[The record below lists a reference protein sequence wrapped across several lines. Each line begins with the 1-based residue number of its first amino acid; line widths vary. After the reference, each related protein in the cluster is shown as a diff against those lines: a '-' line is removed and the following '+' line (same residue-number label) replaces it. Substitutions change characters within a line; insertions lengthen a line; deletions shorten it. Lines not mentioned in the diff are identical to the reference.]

1 MLMYMLSIKHLMY
14 AILITLKQVVAKNI
28 VWKNMKMLRDIKA
41 ALVSVTTTH
50 RSCRIPLV
58 VAEKKK
64 MHMLKLLF
72 YVDRGTRIEYKLCLQ
87 NK

>member
-1 MLMYMLSIKHLMY
+1 MLMYMLSIKHLRY

-58 VAEKKK
+58 VAEKKNAHVK
-64 MHMLKLLF
+64 VALLC
-72 YVDRGTRIEYKLCLQ
+72 G
-87 NK
+87 